1 MEQIPPAPPAHI
13 ESLVRSWVH
22 GWARAR
28 GVPAPT
34 SEPDGYRLDVAS
46 PGHLVRYVLPTT
58 RTLAVR
64 ARGLNE
70 PGTWLKVCG
79 PRSYVLDRL
88 TPAWTVEETEYLM
101 STDVSPPALPKTP
114 EPYTLNVRG
123 ADGVHHAVVSAPS
136 GERAAGAV
144 AALAGRA
151 AVFDQVVTELAH
163 RRRGL
168 ARLAVDALTA
178 AVAEQGAEHA
188 VLVATEDGREL
199 YERLGWTMVCEVTA
213 AHL

>member
-1 MEQIPPAPPAHI
+1 MEQSPPAALAHI
-13 ESLVRSWVH
+13 EDLVGSWVH

-28 GVPAPT
+28 GVLAPT
-34 SEPDGYRLDVAS
+34 SEVDGYRLDVAS
-46 PGHLVRYVLPTT
+46 VGHLVRYVLPTT
-58 RTLAVR
+58 RTVAAR

-79 PRSYVLDRL
+79 PRSDVLDRL
-88 TPAWTVEETEYLM
+88 TPAWKVGEPEYLM
-101 STDVSPPALPKTP
+101 STAVSPPALVETP
-114 EPYTLNVRG
+114 EPYTLQVKG
-123 ADGVHHAVVSAPS
+123 ADGVHHAVVCAPS

-151 AVFDQVVTELAH
+151 AVFDQVVTEPAH

-168 ARLAVDALTA
+168 AGLAVGALTA
-178 AVAEQGAEHA
+178 AVAERGAEHA
-188 VLVATEDGREL
+188 VLVATEDGRKL
-199 YERLGWTMVCEVTA
+199 YERMGWTVVCEVTA